1 MRRIRFIVLP
11 LLFAFGCLM
20 LSAGSAFGAGQ
31 HGRKYKA
38 PPETSHIEIRV
49 TKKSNGKPIANA
61 AVVFNPTKDG
71 KDEGNLED

>member
-1 MRRIRFIVLP
+1 MRRIRSIGLSFLFVSSFS
-11 LLFAFGCLM
+11 LLSSGPAI
-20 LSAGSAFGAGQ
+20 AVTGAGQ

-61 AVVFNPTKDG
+61 AVVFNPTTK
-71 KDEGNLED
+71 